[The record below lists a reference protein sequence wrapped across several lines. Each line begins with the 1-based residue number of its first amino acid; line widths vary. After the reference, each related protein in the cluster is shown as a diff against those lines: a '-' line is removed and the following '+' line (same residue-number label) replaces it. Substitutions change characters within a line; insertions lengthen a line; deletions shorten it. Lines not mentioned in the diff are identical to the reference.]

1 MAIEKKKRRG
11 CFLSSCLAGIG
22 GLVGLILLIIVSP
35 VILEVLLW
43 SLGGYLIVADPIEPV
58 DAVVILSGGTDDSR
72 LDEAAR
78 LYTDKI
84 TDKIIITE
92 TGENLP
98 GSSVIRSFFTR
109 QQLGELG
116 VPEEAI
122 ITTEKHVSSTWSE
135 ARVVMKLMLGL
146 EMKSCI
152 VVTDPFHTRRARLVF
167 RDEFTP
173 RGIKVLIQPVRGHW
187 YKSSSWWTSRRGW
200 DVTIDEYS
208 KLIGYEFLDMKQN

>member
-1 MAIEKKKRRG
+1 MKGRG
-11 CFLSSCLAGIG
+11 CFFKSCLAGIG
-22 GLVGLILLIIVSP
+22 GIAGLGILVIISP
-35 VILEVLLW
+35 VVLEFILW
-43 SLGGYLIVADPIEPV
+43 SMGAYLIVADPIQQV

-78 LYTDKI
+78 LYEDKVA
-84 TDKIIITE
+84 DKIIITE
-92 TGENLP
+92 TGETLP
-98 GSSVIRSFFTR
+98 DSTVSRTFFTR
-109 QQLGELG
+109 QQLGRLG

-146 EMKSCI
+146 GMKSCI

-173 RGIKVLIQPVRGHW
+173 RGIEVFIQPVRGHW
-187 YKSSSWWTSRRGW
+187 YKSSTWWTSKRGW
-200 DVTIDEYS
+200 EVTIDEYS
-208 KLIGYEFLDMKQN
+208 KLFGYVFLDMKQN